1 MVRDKKKNKTVIH
14 GDSIETEKVERGD
27 SCTVVARLIIY
38 VYSKK
43 KKK

>member
-27 SCTVVARLIIY
+27 SCTVARLIIY